1 MTDCAKTIPISI
13 QIGNCY
19 PALKLFVLFGSRA
32 RGDHDPSSDW
42 DVAFPTNPIPTKTTY
57 DWVSGADLIP
67 IMPQHLQTSDE
78 KIDPINVI
86 LKPISVLSLE
96 NRDGKF

>member
-1 MTDCAKTIPISI
+1 
-13 QIGNCY
+13 
-19 PALKLFVLFGSRA
+19 
-32 RGDHDPSSDW
+32 
-42 DVAFPTNPIPTKTTY
+42 
-57 DWVSGADLIP
+57 
-67 IMPQHLQTSDE
+67 MPQHLQTSDE